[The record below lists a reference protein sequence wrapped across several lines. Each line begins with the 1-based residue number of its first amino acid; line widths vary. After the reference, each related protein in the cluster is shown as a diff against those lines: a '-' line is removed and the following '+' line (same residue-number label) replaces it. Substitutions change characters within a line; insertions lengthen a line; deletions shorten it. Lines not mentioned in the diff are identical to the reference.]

1 MTVEHFFNNVTSLIL
16 NPLILLLFAIALLI
30 FFWGLVQFINSE
42 TADNKREEGK
52 QKLIWGVV
60 GLFVMFSAYG
70 IIHFILDTFGISS
83 PGWPL

>member
-1 MTVEHFFNNVTSLIL
+1 MADRILTNIVNLIL
-16 NPLILLLFAIALLI
+16 NPLITLLFAIALLI
-30 FFWGLVQFINSE
+30 FFWGIVQFVNSE

-52 QKLIWGVV
+52 RKIIWGVV

-70 IIHFILDTFGISS
+70 IIRVILNTFNIPS